1 MPNERKLYKYA
12 TYLSNCSREA
22 IDYGKCVGKKAGK
35 VTHLACQREFTS
47 LLNCVKKQVKRY
59 KRAKRI
65 ISIYRLNFS
74 LEPPYKVLLDGTF
87 AVAALQNK
95 INLREQ
101 MPKYLNAEVDIRV
114 TNCVLKEL
122 EKLGS
127 TLYGA
132 LHICK
137 QFDVESCP
145 HQPIRT
151 AVECIKHMARRM
163 KHKITCFFATQ
174 DNELTEALKQIPGI
188 PILFIKYN
196 SILIDRP
203 SQATIQEIEKPKD
216 QLLEVNELKK
226 AVFGEDEKPRRK
238 RKGPKGPNPLSVK
251 KKKKKVQLTGIHQE
265 LGPNAEIAASK
276 KRRRRRKQE
285 KGSRYKPLLL

>member
-1 MPNERKLYKYA
+1 MK
-12 TYLSNCSREA
+12 
-22 IDYGKCVGKKAGK
+22 
-35 VTHLACQREFTS
+35 
-47 LLNCVKKQVKRY
+47 VKRY

-65 ISIYRLNFS
+65 ISIYRHNFS
-74 LEPPYKVLLDGTF
+74 LGPPYKVLLDGTF
-87 AVAALQNK
+87 AMAALKNK

-114 TNCVLKEL
+114 TSCVLKEL

-132 LHICK
+132 LHVCK

-145 HQPIRT
+145 HQPVRT

-163 KHKITCFFATQ
+163 KRRITYFFATQ

-188 PILFIKYN
+188 PVLFIKYN
-196 SILIDRP
+196 TILIDRP

-216 QLLEVNELKK
+216 QLFEVSELKK

-251 KKKKKVQLTGIHQE
+251 KKKKKTHLTSNHQE
-265 LGPNAEIAASK
+265 LGPNAKTGAL
-276 KRRRRRKQE
+276 KRRRRRRKKRSEGQ
-285 KGSRYKPLLL
+285 